1 MKENLW
7 LTLACALLC
16 VCALSAC
23 TQTPETSEAAAAPP
37 LRVRVVPVQRADI
50 SDVLTVSGETA
61 ALSTLRLASPVTGRI
76 TALTVRPGDHL
87 AKDEVA
93 AQVISFEN
101 EAALRGF
108 TLLDETTRLTAE
120 ERQLAQQL
128 RKDLGTRNVPLR
140 VPFAAVVAERLHS
153 PGELVAQNDVLLEL
167 FDPSSLYVIAQVPA
181 DAAAQVHSGA
191 PADVD
196 VGRQTVRGTVA
207 AVITAL
213 TPQTLTVPVRIALNT
228 APEPALLHAAVRC
241 RVALAHDL
249 HALIIPSSA
258 LVSSRVARRGT
269 VMVAMDGRAQRRTVE
284 LGIRSASRVE
294 VVNGLSEGD
303 QVLADG
309 QYALPD
315 GTRIEAVQGP
325 SE

>member
-1 MKENLW
+1 MKENLR
-7 LTLACALLC
+7 LTFGCTLLGICALIG
-16 VCALSAC
+16 CAPA
-23 TQTPETSEAAAAPP
+23 PEPSESPVVPP
-37 LRVRVVPVQRADI
+37 VRVRVVPVQRGDI

-87 AKDEVA
+87 AKDAVA
-93 AQVISFEN
+93 AEVISFEN

-120 ERQLAQQL
+120 ERQLSQRL

-181 DAAAQVHSGA
+181 DAAAQVRSGA
-191 PADVD
+191 PADVE
-196 VGRQTVRGTVA
+196 VGSQTVHGTVTA
-207 AVITAL
+207 LITAL
-213 TPQTLTVPVRIALNT
+213 TPQTLTVPVRLALN
-228 APEPALLHAAVRC
+228 APPEPALLHAAVRC
-241 RVALAHDL
+241 RIALAHDPR
-249 HALIIPSSA
+249 ALIIPSSA
-258 LVSSRVARRGT
+258 VVSSHVARRGT

-284 LGIRSASRVE
+284 LGIRSSSRVE
-294 VVNGLSEGD
+294 VVNGLSEGE
-303 QVLADG
+303 QVLAEG